1 MGYKTDI
8 EIAQENRME
17 PVRGIAESLGIDD
30 RYIEEYGKYKA
41 KIELSLLNNE
51 VAFSLLVSQ
60 TYYI

>member
-30 RYIEEYGKYKA
+30 GYIEEYGKYKA
-41 KIELSLLNNE
+41 KCCNKNNRC
-51 VAFSLLVSQ
+51 
-60 TYYI
+60 